1 MYFVGLDLAWGENN
15 QTGIA
20 VIDADGRLDY
30 VGAAT
35 DDDSIVA
42 SLEPYVSGECLV
54 GIDAPLVVNNPSGRR
69 RAEAELTADFGKFDA
84 GAHPANTGI
93 GVFAD
98 VPRGA
103 RIAETLGLDID
114 PASQSARRAI
124 EVYPHPAMV
133 VLFELDRT
141 LKYKRG
147 DFPTRRAEL
156 LRLTDL
162 IEELANFDPQL
173 RVKHLPDWAQLRNIV
188 AAATKPVHLQRAEDP
203 VDAVV
208 CAYIALYRDRRPG
221 DVTMYGDFASGYV
234 ITPTL
239 PPHLVPAPRARS
251 STKRSD
257 DDLATRLTR
266 AEAALA
272 ELQREIAS
280 IRERLG
286 G

>member
-35 DDDSIVA
+35 DDDSIAATV
-42 SLEPYVSGECLV
+42 EPYVSGECLV

-69 RAEAELTADFGKFDA
+69 RAEAELSADFGRFDA

-93 GVFAD
+93 PVFAD

-114 PASQSARRAI
+114 PASQSSRRAI

-147 DFPTRRAEL
+147 EFRYPASGTATADGPDRGTCELRPAAARQASARLGRNCAISSRRPPSRYICNEPRIQSTLWCAHTSRSIATAGRATSRCTGTSRAATSSHRRCPLTSSRRRARG
-156 LRLTDL
+156 RLP
-162 IEELANFDPQL
+162 N
-173 RVKHLPDWAQLRNIV
+173 
-188 AAATKPVHLQRAEDP
+188 
-203 VDAVV
+203 
-208 CAYIALYRDRRPG
+208 
-221 DVTMYGDFASGYV
+221 S
-234 ITPTL
+234 PTTIWRT
-239 PPHLVPAPRARS
+239 A
-251 STKRSD
+251 
-257 DDLATRLTR
+257 
-266 AEAALA
+266 
-272 ELQREIAS
+272 
-280 IRERLG
+280 
-286 G
+286 